1 MARTRLLGAV
11 LAGGEGRRLGG
22 PKAAASVGGVSMV
35 GRAVAVLGEAVDD
48 VVVVSSVRVE
58 GAPAPVIPDRVE
70 GAGPLGGLDA
80 ALRHALE
87 RGKEG
92 VLLLGCDL
100 PLVTA
105 EILAEV
111 AVALEANPA
120 VAPARATG
128 GIEPLCAAY
137 AVAILPAVER
147 RLGEADRSL
156 HALFR
161 EVGGAVLTPMG
172 TADHAMAFLNVNTPD
187 DRRRAEAALAGR
199 GPRGGTSADM
209 QRTRPSPI
217 PTQTS

>member
-1 MARTRLLGAV
+1 
-11 LAGGEGRRLGG
+11 
-22 PKAAASVGGVSMV
+22 MV
-35 GRAVAVLGEAVDD
+35 DRAVAVLGKAVDD
-48 VVVVSSVRVE
+48 VVVVSSVGVE

-105 EILAEV
+105 GILTEV
-111 AVALEANPA
+111 ADALGANPA
-120 VAPARATG
+120 VAPARPTG

-161 EVGGAVLTPMG
+161 EVGGTVLTPGG
-172 TADHAMAFLNVNTPD
+172 TGDHAVAFLNVNTPD
-187 DRRRAEAALAGR
+187 DRRRAEAALMAAGR
-199 GPRGGTSADM
+199 EGGTSANM
-209 QRTRPSPI
+209 QRTQPNPL
-217 PTQTS
+217 PTQTR

>member
-1 MARTRLLGAV
+1 MVRTRLLGAV
-11 LAGGEGRRLGG
+11 LAGGEGRRFGG
-22 PKAAASVGGVSMV
+22 PKAAVSVGGVSMV
-35 GRAVAVLGEAVDD
+35 DRAVAVLGRAVDD
-48 VVVVSSVRVE
+48 VVVISSAGVA
-58 GAPAPVIPDRVE
+58 GAPAPVLPDRVE

-105 EILAEV
+105 EILTEV

-120 VAPARATG
+120 VAPARPTG

-161 EVGGAVLTPMG
+161 EVGGAVITPGG
-172 TADHAMAFLNVNTPD
+172 TGDHALTFLNVNTPD
-187 DRRRAEAALAGR
+187 DRRRAEAALLE
-199 GPRGGTSADM
+199 GGGEGGNSADM
-209 QRTRPSPI
+209 QRTQSNPI
-217 PTQTS
+217 PMQTP